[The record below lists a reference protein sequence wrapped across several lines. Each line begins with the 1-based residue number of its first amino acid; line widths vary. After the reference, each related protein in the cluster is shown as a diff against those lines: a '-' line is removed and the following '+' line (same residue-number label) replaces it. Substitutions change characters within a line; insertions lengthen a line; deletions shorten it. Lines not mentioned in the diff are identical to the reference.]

1 MLVSEKETG
10 MITAVVQFR
19 VPKPINRDTARKL
32 FLDSAPKYRKVQ
44 GLIRKYYLISEDGT
58 TAGGVYLFTSREDAE
73 RLYSDEWKKYI
84 VEKYRGEPSITYF
97 ESPVVV
103 DNLVGKIIKDE

>member
-1 MLVSEKETG
+1 MN
-10 MITAVVQFR
+10 MITTVVQFR
-19 VPKPINRDTARKL
+19 LPKPITREIARQL

-58 TAGGVYLFTSREDAE
+58 TAGGVYLFNSREDAE

-84 VEKYRGEPSITYF
+84 VDKYGSEPSITYF

-103 DNLVGKIIKDE
+103 DNKVGQIVKDE